1 MRPLLF
7 ALPILIVLGVLLATW
22 RGVAPAPRAPVEA
35 AQALPRYTVKDGRW
49 IRYNVRGEPEFVVS
63 AQSIEYYDDESARL
77 ATIEMH
83 SLGGASSPWRL
94 SAPEGYAPPQ
104 SQHRLQLKGGVEAMG
119 HWPEGEPLNF
129 TTQYL
134 WIDEKNRNLFTDA
147 AVEIRGRSRSAT
159 ADGLRAD
166 WVGQSVEL
174 LGHTKMRYAP
184 PPG

>member
-7 ALPILIVLGVLLATW
+7 ALPILVALGVLLATW
-22 RGVAPAPRAPVEA
+22 QGPAPAPQRAAPS
-35 AQALPRYTVKDGRW
+35 AQSLPRYKVLDGQW
-49 IRYNVRGEPEFVVS
+49 TRYNAKGQPEFVVT

-77 ATIEMH
+77 TTLEMH
-83 SLGGASSPWRL
+83 SLGGANSPWRL

-104 SQHRLQLKGGVEAMG
+104 SQHRMQLRGGVDAMG
-119 HWPEGEPLNF
+119 HWPEGEPLHF
-129 TTQYL
+129 TAPYL
-134 WIDEKNRNLFTDA
+134 WVDERNRQLFTDA
-147 AVEIRGRSRSAT
+147 AVEVRGRNRSAT

-166 WVGQSVEL
+166 WVGKSIEL